1 MKRQRNRRSPLNVTL
16 FPFLA
21 VLICTLGVLIVLLV
35 LAVRAADVKAT
46 QDQVV
51 HQEEQQRLKT
61 IRREKEF
68 ELDSWILKS
77 EFLAE
82 ARPELVDQLSRSR
95 EYRGYLEG
103 ELRRLN
109 HQLQELADSLKNVS
123 ADDSADGL
131 AAGKGDQD
139 LQAITHRV
147 ARLQESAEK
156 AREEL
161 EKKRSE
167 VVAGDKK
174 LYSIV
179 PHIGSGG
186 TFRRPIFIEATAQS
200 LVLQPLGIRL
210 DRNDFVPPLGPGN
223 PLDAALLAIRDYWL
237 KHDVQRSEGSPYPLI
252 VIRPDGAEG
261 YAIARHAMSSW
272 EDEFGYEMVEQEKE
286 LDFGSPD
293 PELKALVE
301 SVVEEAKA
309 KQRAILVTRSAG
321 QHLAGTQPEFSVGTS
336 RARRADQRPGLT
348 ASGSAGGFVIH
359 SNGQQVDAGNDQLA
373 LNSGGERSQNP
384 GLAGFERD
392 ARPLLDS
399 PAGGSGGGGFPDG
412 SSADGSSSRDF
423 KSGLTSQFQGETAQ
437 GGAAN
442 SQTSS
447 AMSAGDY
454 QALTLGRE
462 PNSGAG
468 TANPSEITNDDS
480 PACLYQHLNLARQ
493 RGANWALP
501 TKAVNQTGYVRP
513 IRLVCSADSLEVR
526 SSVGVEKVIPIGE
539 DVSQVIDPLVT
550 EIWRQI
556 EAWGLPGSRSYWK
569 PELRISVLPGGELN
583 FEKLQ
588 GLLFNSGVDVRE
600 NLQ

>member
-1 MKRQRNRRSPLNVTL
+1 MRRQRNRRSPLNVTL

-51 HQEEQQRLKT
+51 HQEEQQRLKSL
-61 IRREKEF
+61 RREKEF
-68 ELDSWILKS
+68 ELDSLMLKS

-82 ARPELVDQLSRSR
+82 ARPELVQQLSRSR
-95 EYRGYLEG
+95 EYRGHLEA

-109 HQLQELADSLKNVS
+109 DQWEQISDSLRKVS
-123 ADDSADGL
+123 AEDQTVDDE
-131 AAGKGDQD
+131 D
-139 LQAITHRV
+139 LQAIAHRV
-147 ARLQESAEK
+147 AMLEESAAE
-156 AREEL
+156 ARANL

-167 VVAGDKK
+167 VSAADKK

-210 DRNDFVPPLGPGN
+210 DRNDFVSPLAPGN

-237 KHDVQRSEGSPYPLI
+237 KHDVQRNEGSPYPLI

-293 PELKALVE
+293 PQLQALVE
-301 SVVEEAKA
+301 SVVAEAKA
-309 KQRAILVTRSAG
+309 RQRAILVTRSAR

-336 RARRADQRPGLT
+336 RVRRSDQRPGLT

-359 SNGQQVDAGNDQLA
+359 SNGQQVDAGNDQIA
-373 LNSGGERSQNP
+373 LNPGGERSQDP
-384 GLAGFERD
+384 ALAGFEEEGL
-392 ARPLLDS
+392 PFSGS
-399 PAGGSGGGGFPDG
+399 PVAGSGGGEFPVG
-412 SSADGSSSRDF
+412 SPADGSSSRDF
-423 KSGLTSQFQGETAQ
+423 KSGLASQFQGSTSP
-437 GGAAN
+437 GGEAN
-442 SQTSS
+442 SQSS
-447 AMSAGDY
+447 AAMSAGDY
-454 QALTLGRE
+454 QAVTLGRE

-468 TANPSEITNDDS
+468 AANPPEITNDDS
-480 PACLYQHLNLARQ
+480 PACLYQHLNLAKQ

-501 TKAVNQTGYVRP
+501 SKPSNQTGYVRP
-513 IRLVCSADSLEVR
+513 VRLVCSAESLEVR
-526 SSVGVEKVIPIGE
+526 SSLGVEKVIPLEE
-539 DVSQVIDPLVT
+539 DVSQAIDPLVN

-556 EAWGLPGSRSYWK
+556 ESWGHPGSKSYWK